1 MKKLA
6 VFLLIILPVV
16 AQEPGDARN
25 PLEKAR
31 ELERKAGKLLDQGQ
45 RGQAFEL
52 LAQAAKLRDIAR
64 AETTKAKAK
73 TKKKKQGQKPRA
85 RKAANNALAAMDAS
99 LMNND
104 LKKTRRHAEEARK
117 ALGRWAR
124 ELAAREKRLM
134 GKSAPKEPLLKRVES
149 LEKQLAELRRM
160 LRNSR

>member
-1 MKKLA
+1 MKRLV

-16 AQEPGDARN
+16 AEEPGDT
-25 PLEKAR
+25 LKKAR

-52 LAQAAKLRDIAR
+52 LAQAAKLRDMAR
-64 AETTKAKAK
+64 AEATKAK
-73 TKKKKQGQKPRA
+73 TKKKSPKVGG
-85 RKAANNALAAMDAS
+85 RKAANKALAAMDAS
-99 LMNND
+99 LMTND
-104 LKKTRRHAEEARK
+104 LKKTRQHAEEARK

-134 GKSAPKEPLLKRVES
+134 GKSTPKEPLMKRVES